1 MGKKGQK
8 SMKAL
13 GIDIGGSGVKGAI
26 VDTKKGRLVSE
37 RFRIPT
43 PRPATPQ
50 AVIKTI
56 VKIQRH
62 FDYKGPIGV
71 GFPGIVVDGVVYSAV
86 NIHNEW
92 REFNAEKAIAKATG
106 CDVILRNDAD
116 VAGFAEMR
124 FGAGKEA
131 KGETM
136 LFTLGTGIG
145 SAMFI
150 DDHCVPNLELG
161 HLYLPGHAEDA
172 ERYAS
177 DRARTE
183 LDLSWEEWGGRLDEY
198 FQYIEFL
205 FTPQLIIIGGG
216 VSKKHEK
223 YMPYI
228 KTRVKVVPAQL
239 LNEAGI
245 IGAAAAAA
253 QGGECSV

>member
-1 MGKKGQK
+1 M
-8 SMKAL
+8 SV
-13 GIDIGGSGVKGAI
+13 SAI
-26 VDTKKGRLVSE
+26 ASPRLA
-37 RFRIPT
+37 R
-43 PRPATPQ
+43 PRPQ

-56 VKIQRH
+56 VKIQEH

-106 CDVILRNDAD
+106 CDVDFAQRCGRRRFCRDAFRRGQRSKGRNDALHAGHRDRQRD
-116 VAGFAEMR
+116 VHATITAC
-124 FGAGKEA
+124 
-131 KGETM
+131 
-136 LFTLGTGIG
+136 LISNSGI
-145 SAMFI
+145 SI
-150 DDHCVPNLELG
+150 C
-161 HLYLPGHAEDA
+161 PGHAEDA
-172 ERYAS
+172 ERYTS

-216 VSKKHEK
+216 VSKKHDK

-245 IGAAAAAA
+245 IGAATAAA